1 MRADLHT
8 HTMLSDGTL
17 GLEELMQVAKKSQVD
32 TIAITDRDTLAGTV
46 RAQIIGKRYNINVIT
61 GVELSCWDSD
71 NNRKV
76 HLLCYQPDSPD
87 RLEGLCMRT
96 SLARKK
102 AGRLMIIKA
111 VAKYP
116 ITAEFISKMA
126 QGSTNVF
133 KQHIMKAL
141 MHVGFADCVFGE
153 TYTELF
159 KEKGEKNIAVPIKF
173 PDVYEV
179 LEEILGAGGIAVI
192 AHPYHYDDEA
202 FLDKLVEKGLCG
214 VEAWHP
220 TITEEQT
227 EFLLKYAKKNKLLA
241 VGGSDFK
248 GYFARH
254 NSKVG
259 DVLTPEQNVNELLGY
274 KAKIKRQKRKAEKAA
289 AAKEQA
295 DV

>member
-1 MRADLHT
+1 MTADLHT

-17 GLEELMQVAKKSQVD
+17 GLEELIQVAKKSGVD

-61 GVELSCWDSD
+61 GVELSCWDSV

-96 SLARKK
+96 SLARKRSS
-102 AGRLMIIKA
+102 RLMVIKA

-116 ITAEFISKMA
+116 LTSEFINKNA
-126 QGSTNVF
+126 QGSTNIF

-141 MHVGFADCVFGE
+141 MHIGFADSIFGD
-153 TYTELF
+153 TYNELF
-159 KEKGEKNIAVPIKF
+159 VEKGEKNISVPTKL
-173 PDVYEV
+173 PDVFEV
-179 LEEILGAGGIAVI
+179 LEEILGAGGIAVL
-192 AHPYHYDDEA
+192 AHPYHYDDEQ
-202 FLDKLVEKGLCG
+202 FLDSLVEKGLCG

-220 TITEEQT
+220 QISAEQT
-227 EFLLKYAKKNKLLA
+227 EFLLKYAKKHKLLA

-248 GYFARH
+248 GYFAPH
-254 NSKVG
+254 NSKLG
-259 DVLTPEQNVNELLGY
+259 DVVTPEQNVNELLGY

-289 AAKEQA
+289 AAAAE
-295 DV
+295 